1 MAIAYQP
8 VTAPT
13 PTSTRPPP
21 SWQPARSRR
30 TYRRVTA
37 DRPRRLWTAAR
48 IVVLVVATALCVALA
63 GAVVFGSA
71 LFALL
76 NFAG

>member
-1 MAIAYQP
+1 VAITYQP

-13 PTSTRPPP
+13 PTSTRPAP
-21 SWQPARSRR
+21 SWQPARSWRP
-30 TYRRVTA
+30 YRRVVV
-37 DRPRRLWTAAR
+37 DRPRRLWTATR
-48 IVVLVVATALCVALA
+48 IAGLVVATALCVAVA
-63 GAVVFGSA
+63 GAVVLGSA